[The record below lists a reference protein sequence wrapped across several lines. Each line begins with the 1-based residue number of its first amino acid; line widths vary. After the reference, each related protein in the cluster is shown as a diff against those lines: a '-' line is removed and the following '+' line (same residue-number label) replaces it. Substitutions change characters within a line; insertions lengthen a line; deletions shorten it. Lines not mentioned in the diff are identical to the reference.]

1 MPILPSL
8 ALVGTLAV
16 IDGRQRIF
24 VKHQFTEK
32 PRVAVAVG
40 SVLLVSLLHLVTPLS
55 MLHWHNIFQHLYYL
69 PIVFAGLNSGWRGGV
84 FVAIVACLSNAL
96 HDYLSFRVLP
106 YYAIDQVLD
115 FPLFCAAG
123 ILTGTVTDRG
133 RKQRADLER
142 TTQRLTEV
150 YQQLQDNFEQMK
162 RAERLFALGQLSAGL
177 AHEIRNPLASI
188 AGAAGILQRNL
199 QRERKDAECLEII
212 SKECQRLTG
221 LVTQF
226 LDFARPRT
234 PQYQT
239 TDFHVVI
246 DSVMELAAH
255 AVGKSQ
261 VELRQEIS
269 PNLALVEC
277 DPELL
282 KQVLLNLIINAIQAT
297 TGGGEVL
304 VSAGLRK
311 NRLLIEVRDEGCGI
325 SGADRD
331 RIFDPFFTTKE
342 NGTGL
347 GLSVTHQI
355 VEQHGGILTAEAN
368 PGKGMTFS
376 VSLPLRH
383 ERRHEA

>member
-1 MPILPSL
+1 MG
-8 ALVGTLAV
+8 V
-16 IDGRQRIF
+16 REFF

-84 FVAIVACLSNAL
+84 FVAIVACLSNAP
-96 HDYLSFRVLP
+96 HDFLSFRVLP

-212 SKECQRLTG
+212 SKECQRLNG

-239 TDFHVVI
+239 TDLHGVI

-255 AVGKSQ
+255 AVGKSH
-261 VELRQEIS
+261 VVLHKEIS